1 MKIEQ
6 NTQILS
12 LVREFPFLIE
22 ALAEHNKT
30 FEKLRNPILRQTI
43 GRVATIEKAAFMGKE
58 NILDLMLFIAGKIMA
73 ATGRQLEIVPP
84 QVDEPVASI
93 QVMSDEERMESLK
106 KIILALHEGEDM
118 DKLQEQFKATV
129 GDISP
134 EEIAALEQSLVDD
147 GLAESEIKKMCDLH
161 VELFQGS
168 LETQKVPA
176 MPPGHPVHTYME
188 ENRYAKEITSELL
201 RELDRMG
208 DNPQENIWSFSVN
221 NLRTQLKEL
230 EGIITHYVR
239 KENQLF
245 PMLERHGIEAPP
257 KVMWEV
263 HDDIRAKY
271 RLTDESFQAS
281 DPAIS
286 VIHLRELVKTID
298 DMIIKEE
305 QILFPM
311 ALETLSEEDWSRAR
325 RGDDEI
331 GYAFDVTPGD
341 QWKPSAPT
349 TKDDFTDSDL
359 INLATG
365 KLPLEVVNLM
375 LCNLPVDMSFVDV
388 EGKVAYYSDSSH
400 RIFPRSPEVI
410 GRDVKNCHPS
420 KSVKMVTDILEAFK
434 NGERKQAEFWLE
446 LGGKFI
452 HIQYLALHSADGKYL
467 GCLEVGQDATYVRS
481 LEGQRRLLEWS

>member
-1 MKIEQ
+1 MKLEQ
-6 NTQILS
+6 STKILT
-12 LVREFPFLIE
+12 LVREYPFLIE

-30 FEKLRNPILRQTI
+30 FEKLRNPVLRQTV
-43 GRVATIEKAAFMGKE
+43 GRVATVEKAASMGNE
-58 NILDLMLFIAGKIMA
+58 DTLDLMLFIAGRIMA
-73 ATGRQLEIVPP
+73 ATGEQLEIVPP
-84 QVDEPVASI
+84 QVDEPVAP
-93 QVMSDEERMESLK
+93 VKAMSDEERMESLK
-106 KIILALHEGEDM
+106 EIILALHEGEDM
-118 DKLQEQFKATV
+118 AKLQEQFKTTV

-168 LETQKVPA
+168 LETQEVPS

-188 ENRYAKEITSELL
+188 ENRYASEITGELLSELN
-201 RELDRMG
+201 RMG
-208 DNPQENIWSFSVN
+208 AQPEKNIWSFSVN
-221 NLRTQLKEL
+221 NLRTQLREL

-271 RLTDESFQAS
+271 RLAVESLQES
-281 DPAIS
+281 EPA
-286 VIHLRELVKTID
+286 VAVTNLRDLVKTVD

-331 GYAFDVTPGD
+331 GYAFDVTPGEAW
-341 QWKPSAPT
+341 QPATLT
-349 TKDDFTDSDL
+349 TETNLTEPDL

-365 KLPLEVVNLM
+365 NLPLEVVNLM
-375 LCNLPVDMSFVDV
+375 LCNLPVDMSFVDA
-388 EGKVAYYSDSSH
+388 EDKVAYYSDSTH

-434 NGERKQAEFWLE
+434 NGERKKAEFWLE

-452 HIQYLALHSADGKYL
+452 HIQYLALHSKDGTYL